1 MAERSA
7 EVAVVGAGPAGA
19 HLASKLAAS
28 GLDVVLFD
36 PKGAWEKPCGGGVT
50 TRALREFSF
59 LLENPA
65 YPCTLVRRISVV
77 SSLGRRVTVRLK
89 KPFAVYSRQ
98 VLNGLLLDRAVAAG
112 ARFERVSVQSFS
124 RHGDEWLIGASD
136 QQTWR
141 ARFLVGADGVTSSV
155 RRKLIGIFPTRD

>member
-7 EVAVVGAGPAGA
+7 EVAVVGAGPGGS

-28 GLDVVLFD
+28 GFDVVLFD

-59 LLENPA
+59 LLENPD
-65 YPCTLVRRISVV
+65 YPCTLVRRITVV
-77 SSLGRRVTVRLK
+77 SSLGRSVTVKLT

-98 VLNGLLLDRAVAAG
+98 VLNGLLLDRAIAAG
-112 ARFERVSVQSFS
+112 ARFQRTAVQGFS
-124 RHGDEWLIGASD
+124 QEGEGWVIQTGDR
-136 QQTWR
+136 QTWR
-141 ARFLVGADGVTSSV
+141 ARFLVGADG
-155 RRKLIGIFPTRD
+155 